1 MASVEEESTDSADQ
15 LVKEAKKYLGV
26 PYAWGGSSPNGFD
39 CSGFLNYVFDKSS
52 DINLPRT
59 VSEIYKEGTKVSKP
73 EVGDIVFFETYKPG
87 ASHAGIYIGNDQFIH
102 SSSSKGVS
110 ITSMDNSYW
119 SKRYLGAKSI

>member
-1 MASVEEESTDSADQ
+1 MEEESTISADE
-15 LVKEAKKYLGV
+15 LVKEAKKYLDV
-26 PYAWGGSSPNGFD
+26 PYVWGGSTPKGFD

-52 DINLPRT
+52 DVNLPRT
-59 VSEIYKEGTKVSKP
+59 VSEIYKKGTKVSKP

-110 ITSMDNSYW
+110 IASMDNSYW
-119 SKRYLGAKSI
+119 SPRYLGAKSIQ

>member
-39 CSGFLNYVFDKSS
+39 CSGFLNYVFDKGS